1 MKKLLIK
8 GKTMTIDWSE
18 GKVAWSFVFFFFLKK
33 EKNLGEPII
42 ECNEG

>member
-1 MKKLLIK
+1 MKRLLTK
-8 GKTMTIDWSE
+8 GITMTIDWSE
-18 GKVAWSFVFFFFLKK
+18 GKVAWSFFFFFFLK